1 MSECASIDPLV
12 TPYVDGELSASDRM
26 RLEAH
31 LAKCP
36 PCHSRVA
43 AERAVHHMFEERR
56 GAFTSSCAP
65 AALKAKCT
73 AACRPP
79 LPVAPAASMSPAA
92 ISQPPFTPP
101 PATRSFASRFA
112 PFAAAAALIVI
123 VGGTFVYQA
132 TERSA
137 HVLAA
142 ELAADH
148 MKCFAL
154 NSVLRTQQ
162 SRAAVESSMLAGFDW
177 RMAVPE
183 GDEADRL
190 ELVGARPCLYGE
202 GKIAH
207 IMYRHNGTPVSLFM
221 LPGSSRQDELVS
233 ALGHECAIWSAGDR
247 TFALVA
253 REEPDDVAR
262 VAELLKTSIH

>member
-1 MSECASIDPLV
+1 MSDCASIDPLV
-12 TPYVDGELSASDRM
+12 TPYVDGELSPSDRL

-31 LAKCP
+31 LATCA

-43 AERAVHHMFEERR
+43 AERAVHHMLEERR
-56 GAFTSSCAP
+56 AAFTSSCAP
-65 AALKAKCT
+65 ATLKAKCT
-73 AACRPP
+73 AACRPTVP
-79 LPVAPAASMSPAA
+79 ASPAAATAPAAASHLLAA
-92 ISQPPFTPP
+92 PP

-112 PFAAAAALIVI
+112 PLAAAAALVVI
-123 VGGTFVYQA
+123 VGATFVYQA
-132 TERSA
+132 TERSS

-162 SRAAVESSMLAGFDW
+162 SRTAVERSMLDGFDW
-177 RMAVPE
+177 QMAVPE
-183 GDEADRL
+183 GDDVDRL

-221 LPGSSRQDELVS
+221 LPGSSRQQELVN

-253 REEPDDVAR
+253 REEPENVAR